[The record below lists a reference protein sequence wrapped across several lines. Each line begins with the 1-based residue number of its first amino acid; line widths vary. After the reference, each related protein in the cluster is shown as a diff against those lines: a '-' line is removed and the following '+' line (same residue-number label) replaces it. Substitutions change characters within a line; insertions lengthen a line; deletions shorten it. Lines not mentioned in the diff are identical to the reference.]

1 MSGIL
6 YLVATPIGNLE
17 DMTYRAVRILSEAD
31 IIAAEDTRN
40 SIKLL
45 NHFEI
50 KTPMTSYHEF
60 NKYDKADK
68 LIGDLLAGKN
78 VAVITDAGTPGISD
92 PGEVLVDKAYDN
104 GIDFFDTARA
114 YTDSEEKIGQALS
127 DVRGDIF
134 IASKTMA
141 TDAEKMWEDLETTL
155 ENLKTDYLDLYQFHN
170 PSYCPKPGDGTGL
183 YEAAMKAKEKGMIR
197 HLGITNHRL
206 AVAKEAIGSDLY
218 ETLQFPFSYLAD
230 EKEVELV
237 KMCKEHDMGFICMK
251 SLAGGLI
258 NKADAAY
265 AYLSQ
270 FDNALPIWGIQHEHE
285 LDEFL
290 AFNDDPPKMDEEM
303 KAFIEKERA
312 ELTGDFCR
320 SCGYCMP
327 CPVGIQIFQ
336 CNRMSLLLRRMP
348 KDVWLTEKWQEEMN
362 KIDDCIGCRQC
373 VEKCPY
379 GLDIPNTLK
388 KNLEDYRTFL

>member
-1 MSGIL
+1 MERVRLGKTEITVNRNGFGALPIQRRNMEDAVKIL
-6 YLVATPIGNLE
+6 
-17 DMTYRAVRILSEAD
+17 R
-31 IIAAEDTRN
+31 
-40 SIKLL
+40 
-45 NHFEI
+45 
-50 KTPMTSYHEF
+50 
-60 NKYDKADK
+60 
-68 LIGDLLAGKN
+68 
-78 VAVITDAGTPGISD
+78 
-92 PGEVLVDKAYDN
+92 KAYDN

-230 EKEVELV
+230 EKEIELV

>member
-1 MSGIL
+1 MERVRLGKTEITVNRNGFGALPIQRRNMEDAVKIL
-6 YLVATPIGNLE
+6 
-17 DMTYRAVRILSEAD
+17 R
-31 IIAAEDTRN
+31 
-40 SIKLL
+40 
-45 NHFEI
+45 
-50 KTPMTSYHEF
+50 
-60 NKYDKADK
+60 
-68 LIGDLLAGKN
+68 
-78 VAVITDAGTPGISD
+78 
-92 PGEVLVDKAYDN
+92 KAYDN

-348 KDVWLTEKWQEEMN
+348 KDVWLTEKWQEEMS

-388 KNLEDYRTFL
+388 KNLEDYRSFL

>member
-1 MSGIL
+1 MERVRLGKTEINVNRNGFGALPIQRRNMEDAVKIL
-6 YLVATPIGNLE
+6 
-17 DMTYRAVRILSEAD
+17 R
-31 IIAAEDTRN
+31 
-40 SIKLL
+40 
-45 NHFEI
+45 
-50 KTPMTSYHEF
+50 
-60 NKYDKADK
+60 
-68 LIGDLLAGKN
+68 
-78 VAVITDAGTPGISD
+78 
-92 PGEVLVDKAYDN
+92 KAYDN

-114 YTDSEEKIGQALS
+114 YTDSEEKIGCALS
-127 DVRGDIF
+127 DVRSDIF

-141 TDAEKMWEDLETTL
+141 QDVEKMWEDLETTL
-155 ENLKTDYLDLYQFHN
+155 ENLRTDYLDLYQFHN
-170 PSYCPKPGDGTGL
+170 LPFCPKPGDGTGL

-206 AVAKEAIGSDLY
+206 AVAKEAIESDLY

-230 EKEVELV
+230 EREIELV
-237 KMCKEHDMGFICMK
+237 RMCKEHDMGFICMK

-258 NKADAAY
+258 NKSDAAY
-265 AYLSQ
+265 AYLAQ

-290 AFNDDPPKMDEEM
+290 AFNEDPPKMDEEM
-303 KAFIEKERA
+303 KAFIEKERE
-312 ELTGDFCR
+312 ELVGDFCR

-348 KDVWLTEKWQEEMN
+348 KDVWLSEKWQAEMN
-362 KIDDCIGCRQC
+362 KIEDCVGCRQC

-379 GLDIPNTLK
+379 GLDIPSTLK

>member
-1 MSGIL
+1 MERVRLGKTEITVNRNGFGALPIQRRNMEDAVKIL
-6 YLVATPIGNLE
+6 
-17 DMTYRAVRILSEAD
+17 R
-31 IIAAEDTRN
+31 
-40 SIKLL
+40 
-45 NHFEI
+45 
-50 KTPMTSYHEF
+50 
-60 NKYDKADK
+60 
-68 LIGDLLAGKN
+68 
-78 VAVITDAGTPGISD
+78 
-92 PGEVLVDKAYDN
+92 KAYDN

-251 SLAGGLI
+251 ALAGGLI
-258 NKADAAY
+258 DRSDAAM
-265 AYLSQ
+265 AYMTQ
-270 FDNALPIWGIQHEHE
+270 FDNLVPIWGIQRENE
-285 LDEFL
+285 LREWLSFMADTPSMTEEISSFIASEQKEL
-290 AFNDDPPKMDEEM
+290 A
-303 KAFIEKERA
+303 
-312 ELTGDFCR
+312 GDFCR
-320 SCGYCMP
+320 GCGYCLP
-327 CPVGIQIFQ
+327 CPMGIEINN
-336 CNRMSLLLRRMP
+336 CARMSLMVRRAP
-348 KDVWLTEKWQEEMN
+348 SAGWLSETWQAKMA
-362 KIDDCIGCRQC
+362 KIENCINCRQC
-373 VEKCPY
+373 TKRCPY
-379 GLDIPNTLK
+379 ELNTPELLR
-388 KNLEDYRTFL
+388 KNLEDYKRILAGEVTV

>member
-1 MSGIL
+1 MERVRLGKTEITVNRNGFGALPIQRRKMEDAVKIL
-6 YLVATPIGNLE
+6 
-17 DMTYRAVRILSEAD
+17 R
-31 IIAAEDTRN
+31 
-40 SIKLL
+40 
-45 NHFEI
+45 
-50 KTPMTSYHEF
+50 
-60 NKYDKADK
+60 
-68 LIGDLLAGKN
+68 
-78 VAVITDAGTPGISD
+78 
-92 PGEVLVDKAYDN
+92 KAYDN

>member
-1 MSGIL
+1 MERVRLGKTEITVNRNGFGALPIQRRNMEDAVKIL
-6 YLVATPIGNLE
+6 
-17 DMTYRAVRILSEAD
+17 R
-31 IIAAEDTRN
+31 
-40 SIKLL
+40 
-45 NHFEI
+45 
-50 KTPMTSYHEF
+50 
-60 NKYDKADK
+60 
-68 LIGDLLAGKN
+68 
-78 VAVITDAGTPGISD
+78 
-92 PGEVLVDKAYDN
+92 KAYDN

-348 KDVWLTEKWQEEMN
+348 KDVWLTEKWQEEMS

>member
-1 MSGIL
+1 MERVRLGKAEITVNRNGFGALPIQRRNMEDAVKIL
-6 YLVATPIGNLE
+6 
-17 DMTYRAVRILSEAD
+17 R
-31 IIAAEDTRN
+31 
-40 SIKLL
+40 
-45 NHFEI
+45 
-50 KTPMTSYHEF
+50 
-60 NKYDKADK
+60 
-68 LIGDLLAGKN
+68 
-78 VAVITDAGTPGISD
+78 
-92 PGEVLVDKAYDN
+92 KAYDN

>member
-1 MSGIL
+1 MERVRLGKTEIAVNRNGFGALPIQRRNMEDAVKIL
-6 YLVATPIGNLE
+6 
-17 DMTYRAVRILSEAD
+17 R
-31 IIAAEDTRN
+31 
-40 SIKLL
+40 
-45 NHFEI
+45 
-50 KTPMTSYHEF
+50 
-60 NKYDKADK
+60 
-68 LIGDLLAGKN
+68 
-78 VAVITDAGTPGISD
+78 
-92 PGEVLVDKAYDN
+92 KAYDN

-114 YTDSEEKIGQALS
+114 YTDSEEKIGRALS
-127 DVRGDIF
+127 DVRSDIF

-141 TDAEKMWEDLETTL
+141 QDAEKMWEDLETTL
-155 ENLKTDYLDLYQFHN
+155 ENLRTDYLDLYQFHN
-170 PSYCPKPGDGTGL
+170 LPFCPKPGDGTGL

-206 AVAKEAIGSDLY
+206 AVAKEAIESDLY

-230 EKEVELV
+230 EREIELV
-237 KMCKEHDMGFICMK
+237 RMCKEHDMGFICMK

-258 NKADAAY
+258 NKSDAAY
-265 AYLSQ
+265 AYLAQ

-290 AFNDDPPKMDEEM
+290 AFNEDPPKMDGEM
-303 KAFIEKERA
+303 KAFIEKERE
-312 ELTGDFCR
+312 ELVGDFCR

-348 KDVWLTEKWQEEMN
+348 KDVWLSEKWQEEMN
-362 KIDDCIGCRQC
+362 KIEDCVGCRQC

-379 GLDIPNTLK
+379 GLDIPSTLK
-388 KNLEDYRTFL
+388 KNLEDYRTYF

>member
-1 MSGIL
+1 MERVRLGKTEITVNRNGFGALPIQRRNMEDAVKIL
-6 YLVATPIGNLE
+6 
-17 DMTYRAVRILSEAD
+17 R
-31 IIAAEDTRN
+31 
-40 SIKLL
+40 
-45 NHFEI
+45 
-50 KTPMTSYHEF
+50 
-60 NKYDKADK
+60 
-68 LIGDLLAGKN
+68 
-78 VAVITDAGTPGISD
+78 
-92 PGEVLVDKAYDN
+92 KAYDN

-230 EKEVELV
+230 EREIELV

-348 KDVWLTEKWQEEMN
+348 KDVWLSEKWQEEMN

>member
-1 MSGIL
+1 MERVRLGKTEITVNRNGFGALPIQRRNMEDAVKIL
-6 YLVATPIGNLE
+6 
-17 DMTYRAVRILSEAD
+17 R
-31 IIAAEDTRN
+31 
-40 SIKLL
+40 
-45 NHFEI
+45 
-50 KTPMTSYHEF
+50 
-60 NKYDKADK
+60 
-68 LIGDLLAGKN
+68 
-78 VAVITDAGTPGISD
+78 
-92 PGEVLVDKAYDN
+92 KAYDN

>member
-1 MSGIL
+1 MERVRLGKTEITVNRNGFGALPIQRRNMEDAVKIL
-6 YLVATPIGNLE
+6 
-17 DMTYRAVRILSEAD
+17 R
-31 IIAAEDTRN
+31 
-40 SIKLL
+40 
-45 NHFEI
+45 
-50 KTPMTSYHEF
+50 
-60 NKYDKADK
+60 
-68 LIGDLLAGKN
+68 
-78 VAVITDAGTPGISD
+78 
-92 PGEVLVDKAYDN
+92 KAYDN

-237 KMCKEHDMGFICMK
+237 KMCNEHDMGFICMK

>member
-1 MSGIL
+1 MERVRLGKTEITVNRNGFGALPIQRRNMEDAVKIL
-6 YLVATPIGNLE
+6 
-17 DMTYRAVRILSEAD
+17 R
-31 IIAAEDTRN
+31 
-40 SIKLL
+40 
-45 NHFEI
+45 
-50 KTPMTSYHEF
+50 
-60 NKYDKADK
+60 
-68 LIGDLLAGKN
+68 
-78 VAVITDAGTPGISD
+78 
-92 PGEVLVDKAYDN
+92 KAYDN

-141 TDAEKMWEDLETTL
+141 TDAEKMWEDLEKTL

-379 GLDIPNTLK
+379 GLDIPSTLK

>member
-1 MSGIL
+1 MERVRLGKTEITVNRNGFGALPIQRRNMEDAVKIL
-6 YLVATPIGNLE
+6 
-17 DMTYRAVRILSEAD
+17 R
-31 IIAAEDTRN
+31 
-40 SIKLL
+40 
-45 NHFEI
+45 
-50 KTPMTSYHEF
+50 
-60 NKYDKADK
+60 
-68 LIGDLLAGKN
+68 
-78 VAVITDAGTPGISD
+78 
-92 PGEVLVDKAYDN
+92 KAYDN

-348 KDVWLTEKWQEEMN
+348 KYVWLTEKWQEEMN